1 MDRDHFL
8 RGYGDL
14 LLAAAIFIV
23 AAVVFRPL
31 LDVIALSL
39 TFAVVAMPLKRRL
52 NRRFGAPFAAM
63 ATTIT
68 AFALLLIL
76 GLFVAGILYQNIDY
90 LRDTAARI
98 ASAIGEIQA
107 GDLEFLPFIP
117 PETIRGGLDAGM
129 AGGLEYL
136 AVQVFSAPSLF
147 LRAATFFL
155 ILYLALLLGEKVYT
169 EIRQRLPERLGYAVE
184 EISARSVD
192 TLHAIYIVEVIV
204 AAITFVIAIP
214 FFYLMGYDR
223 VLFFSFITGA
233 FQLVPIIGPSFIM
246 AFLALLAV
254 IEGDIVR
261 AALLIAVG
269 YPVVAAFPDAYIRP
283 ILMGGHTG
291 ISPVI
296 LWIGIFGG
304 LHVMGLFGFVFGPL
318 ILTWVVTVYRI
329 LIEER
334 EPISQ

>member
-1 MDRDHFL
+1 MCRDHFL

-31 LDVIALSL
+31 LDVIALSM

-52 NRRFGAPFAAM
+52 NRRFGPPLAAM

-90 LRDTAARI
+90 FRDTVARL
-98 ASAIGEIQA
+98 ASVFGEIQA
-107 GDLEFLPFIP
+107 GGFEFLPFIQ
-117 PETIRGGLDAGM
+117 PETIWRGLDAGL

-136 AVQVFSAPSLF
+136 AAQVFAVPGFF

-155 ILYLALLLGEKVYT
+155 VLYLALLFGERVYA
-169 EIRQRLPERLGYAVE
+169 EIRQRLPDRLDYAVG

-192 TLHAIYIVEVIV
+192 TLYAIYIVEVIV
-204 AAITFVIAIP
+204 AVITFFIAIP
-214 FFYLMGYDR
+214 FFYFMGYDR
-223 VLFFSFITGA
+223 TLFFAFITGV

-246 AFLALLAV
+246 VLFSLLAV
-254 IEGDIVR
+254 LEGDIIR
-261 AALLIAVG
+261 AVLLIAVG

-283 ILMGGHTG
+283 VLMGGHTG

-304 LHVMGLFGFVFGPL
+304 LYVMGIFGFVFGPL
-318 ILTWVVTVYRI
+318 ILTWVITVYRI
-329 LIEER
+329 LIEGR
-334 EPISQ
+334 EPVGR

>member
-8 RGYGDL
+8 RGYEDL

-23 AAVVFRPL
+23 AIVVFRPL
-31 LDVIALSL
+31 LDVIVLSL
-39 TFAVVAMPLKRRL
+39 TFAVVAMPLKRWL
-52 NRRFGAPFAAM
+52 NRRLGAPFAAM
-63 ATTIT
+63 VTTIT

-76 GLFVAGILYQNIDY
+76 GLFVVGILYQNIDY

-98 ASAIGEIQA
+98 ASAVGEIQA

-136 AVQVFSAPSLF
+136 AVQAFAAPGLF

-155 ILYLALLLGEKVYT
+155 ILYLALLFGEKVYA

-184 EISARSVD
+184 EVSARSVD

-204 AAITFVIAIP
+204 AAITFFIAIP

-223 VLFFSFITGA
+223 ILFFSFITGA

-246 AFLALLAV
+246 ILLALLAV